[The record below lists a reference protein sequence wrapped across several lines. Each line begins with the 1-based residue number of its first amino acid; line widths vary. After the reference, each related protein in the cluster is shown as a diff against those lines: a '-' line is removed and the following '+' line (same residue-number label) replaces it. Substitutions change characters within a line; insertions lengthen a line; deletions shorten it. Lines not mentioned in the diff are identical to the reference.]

1 MGKAVT
7 VTNAAQIITFG
18 LLSHGIVAQSIG
30 GGGGNGGFA
39 VSGSLSVG
47 TDAASNSTGGGAGTG
62 QKAGSVT
69 VINSGAISVGTIGP
83 RDSTIAI
90 LAQSIGGGG
99 GTGGFAGGVSVS
111 SSNNAINNST
121 GGNGGSGADAN
132 TVNVTNSAALSAN
145 GANAG
150 GIVAQSIGGGGGNGG
165 FSLGAAA
172 SSAKGVNQGVGGTGG
187 AAGLAMAVEVDNNVG
202 GTIVT
207 KGAFAHGIEAQS
219 IGGGGGNGGFSIGAG
234 LSLNA
239 DAKSSVGGGG
249 AGAGSTGGTVTVN
262 NFDTITTDGF
272 GAHGILA
279 ESIGGGGGSG
289 GFSVSASVS
298 AGGAAL
304 DNSIGGAGAGGG
316 SSMLVTV
323 NNSAKIITKQD
334 SSIGILAESIG
345 GGGGNGAFGIS
356 AAGSTANAGSQSV
369 GGSGGSAGTG
379 GEVTVNNHT
388 GGVIMTS
395 GMYSHGIEAQSIGG
409 GGGNGA
415 FSIGAAASLN
425 NDSDSKV
432 GAGVGGSA
440 GNAGIVTVTNDAMIG
455 TGGVGALG
463 IFAQS
468 VGGGGGSG
476 GFAIGASVS
485 ASGASLGSTLG
496 GAGGGGGA
504 GNTVKVT
511 NSAEIMT
518 GGASATGI
526 FAQSVGG
533 GGGNGGF
540 SIGAGV
546 SQAKSAN
553 SSVGGTGGL
562 GGVGLDVTVTNKSTG
577 LIFTNG
583 AMAYGIQAQSIG
595 GGGGNGGFA
604 IDGTLNLGGDASS
617 TVGAGS
623 GGGGGSSNLVQVFN
637 DGQIVTN
644 GAASIGIFAQSVG
657 GGGGSG
663 GFAGALNVGS
673 GSTVTNTVGGSGAGA
688 GSGGQVMVTNTGLIH
703 TFGDR
708 SIGVLAQSIGGG
720 GGNGGFSLAASG
732 SGGDGST
739 TSIGGGGGGGGS
751 ADLVKVT
758 NSGQIVTEGKL
769 SYGIYAQSVGGGGGN
784 GAISVAGTLASGSG
798 GMVSNV
804 GGGGGNGGNG
814 GVVMVDNTGI
824 IVVKGSGSVG
834 VLAQSIGGGGG
845 SGGFAGAL
853 NLTGGGQMANN
864 VGGHGGNG
872 GDSGDVTVKSTGSIQ
887 TLSDDS
893 VSVLAQS
900 IGGGGGNSAWAISA
914 QAGGATGASVNVGG
928 SSNGIGGSKGKVIVD
943 ISGGVLLTSGA
954 LSYGLLA
961 QSIGG
966 GGGNG
971 ALSVPDPL
979 STLGGGIT
987 AMVGATG
994 GISGDG
1000 NLLTSTNANP
1010 TATTGQGAVGLIGQ
1024 SIGGGGGADGATGDI
1039 SVGSGI
1045 GVLKAV
1051 AGGSSTKGGS
1061 GAAVE
1066 FTNTGD
1072 IATNGNMAAGTVVQS
1087 IGGGGGNAIL
1097 AFGVVT
1103 GTPLGIEL
1111 NAGGSEGV
1119 VGNGGTVNLPT
1130 FSGMVQTSGA
1140 LAAGL
1145 IAQSIGGGGGYVG
1158 FTTPTGTSVG
1168 ANGVS
1173 FDVGGTGGAG
1183 GAALSVAFNATQ
1195 QISTTGVGAAGL
1207 LGQSI
1212 GGGGG
1217 FAGFWSGGSQN
1228 PAVSTSILGA
1238 SGGAGGN
1245 GGAVNLGAVGSVFTT
1260 GTGAIGALA
1269 QSIGGGGGIAEA
1281 FGVGSSAGLVIGAG
1295 AGAHGNGD
1303 AVTVTTNIVSTTG
1316 NGAHA
1321 VVAQSIGGGGGVQM
1335 TFNFAGAL
1343 VTSVVSG
1350 GVGGGGGNGGP
1361 VNVATNGA
1369 IRTTGAGAHGII
1381 AQSVAGGGG
1390 IVGGAAFTNTLG
1402 LNGPFA
1408 GSAGGAGFAGAV
1420 TVNAQANVVVTGAAS
1435 TAIYAQSVNGAG
1447 VGGNI
1452 GITLGNAV
1460 LGTNQFVVGSG
1471 DGATTTNAVTFSG
1484 GANNTLT
1491 SFALLA
1497 TMAGVNGTAVT
1508 GGVGNE
1514 AITSFGHM
1522 IGSIDLG
1529 TGTNS
1534 IDNKPY
1540 NTNPSLSAGVF
1551 DSGVTVNLGG
1561 PAAGNLLTNEGLL
1574 SPGAFLTVMTTNE
1587 NGNFLQTAPGSC
1599 GGFGVP
1605 TSTCGYFGVDLDLK
1619 SSTADRLNATGTANV
1634 SGAVVVNIGN
1644 AGDATPGSNTLTVI
1658 SAAGGE
1664 THPNLVVQAQQ
1675 TAVAQYSLVYPNA
1688 TDIDLKYSIDF
1699 SPAGLTQNQHSV
1711 GNAINAIQTA
1721 HVQTFRP
1728 IAAAIFY
1735 QPTVNVLGATYD
1747 SLSGEGVA
1755 AVEQT
1760 AISANDMFH
1769 SSILSQ
1775 ARFWMFDNDRNDPNS
1790 LNYHDDTRMSYA
1802 EARSNGFPNSV
1813 TPARAVSTP
1822 RTWRIW
1828 TTVNGGDWRYPADT
1842 RIGTASTSASGG
1854 GFTSGLDYQ
1863 FDPTLMAG
1871 VAIGYGKAW
1880 VRILDR

>member
-1 MGKAVT
+1 
-7 VTNAAQIITFG
+7 
-18 LLSHGIVAQSIG
+18 
-30 GGGGNGGFA
+30 
-39 VSGSLSVG
+39 
-47 TDAASNSTGGGAGTG
+47 
-62 QKAGSVT
+62 
-69 VINSGAISVGTIGP
+69 
-83 RDSTIAI
+83 
-90 LAQSIGGGG
+90 
-99 GTGGFAGGVSVS
+99 
-111 SSNNAINNST
+111 
-121 GGNGGSGADAN
+121 
-132 TVNVTNSAALSAN
+132 
-145 GANAG
+145 
-150 GIVAQSIGGGGGNGG
+150 
-165 FSLGAAA
+165 
-172 SSAKGVNQGVGGTGG
+172 
-187 AAGLAMAVEVDNNVG
+187 
-202 GTIVT
+202 
-207 KGAFAHGIEAQS
+207 
-219 IGGGGGNGGFSIGAG
+219 
-234 LSLNA
+234 
-239 DAKSSVGGGG
+239 
-249 AGAGSTGGTVTVN
+249 
-262 NFDTITTDGF
+262 
-272 GAHGILA
+272 
-279 ESIGGGGGSG
+279 
-289 GFSVSASVS
+289 
-298 AGGAAL
+298 
-304 DNSIGGAGAGGG
+304 
-316 SSMLVTV
+316 
-323 NNSAKIITKQD
+323 
-334 SSIGILAESIG
+334 
-345 GGGGNGAFGIS
+345 
-356 AAGSTANAGSQSV
+356 
-369 GGSGGSAGTG
+369 
-379 GEVTVNNHT
+379 
-388 GGVIMTS
+388 
-395 GMYSHGIEAQSIGG
+395 
-409 GGGNGA
+409 
-415 FSIGAAASLN
+415 
-425 NDSDSKV
+425 
-432 GAGVGGSA
+432 
-440 GNAGIVTVTNDAMIG
+440 
-455 TGGVGALG
+455 
-463 IFAQS
+463 
-468 VGGGGGSG
+468 
-476 GFAIGASVS
+476 
-485 ASGASLGSTLG
+485 
-496 GAGGGGGA
+496 
-504 GNTVKVT
+504 
-511 NSAEIMT
+511 
-518 GGASATGI
+518 
-526 FAQSVGG
+526 
-533 GGGNGGF
+533 
-540 SIGAGV
+540 
-546 SQAKSAN
+546 
-553 SSVGGTGGL
+553 
-562 GGVGLDVTVTNKSTG
+562 
-577 LIFTNG
+577 
-583 AMAYGIQAQSIG
+583 
-595 GGGGNGGFA
+595 
-604 IDGTLNLGGDASS
+604 
-617 TVGAGS
+617 
-623 GGGGGSSNLVQVFN
+623 
-637 DGQIVTN
+637 
-644 GAASIGIFAQSVG
+644 
-657 GGGGSG
+657 
-663 GFAGALNVGS
+663 
-673 GSTVTNTVGGSGAGA
+673 
-688 GSGGQVMVTNTGLIH
+688 
-703 TFGDR
+703 
-708 SIGVLAQSIGGG
+708 
-720 GGNGGFSLAASG
+720 
-732 SGGDGST
+732 
-739 TSIGGGGGGGGS
+739 
-751 ADLVKVT
+751 
-758 NSGQIVTEGKL
+758 
-769 SYGIYAQSVGGGGGN
+769 
-784 GAISVAGTLASGSG
+784 
-798 GMVSNV
+798 
-804 GGGGGNGGNG
+804 
-814 GVVMVDNTGI
+814 
-824 IVVKGSGSVG
+824 
-834 VLAQSIGGGGG
+834 
-845 SGGFAGAL
+845 
-853 NLTGGGQMANN
+853 
-864 VGGHGGNG
+864 
-872 GDSGDVTVKSTGSIQ
+872 
-887 TLSDDS
+887 
-893 VSVLAQS
+893 
-900 IGGGGGNSAWAISA
+900 
-914 QAGGATGASVNVGG
+914 
-928 SSNGIGGSKGKVIVD
+928 
-943 ISGGVLLTSGA
+943 
-954 LSYGLLA
+954 
-961 QSIGG
+961 
-966 GGGNG
+966 
-971 ALSVPDPL
+971 
-979 STLGGGIT
+979 
-987 AMVGATG
+987 VGATG

-1024 SIGGGGGADGATGDI
+1024 SIGGGGGTDGATGDI

-1245 GGAVNLGAVGSVFTT
+1245 GGAVNLGAVGVFTT

-1390 IVGGAAFTNTLG
+1390 IVGGGAFTNTLG

-1471 DGATTTNAVTFSG
+1471 DGAATTNAVTFSG

-1551 DSGVTVNLGG
+1551 DSGVTANLGG

-1735 QPTVNVLGATYD
+1735 QPTVNALGSTYD

-1790 LNYHDDTRMSYA
+1790 VNYHDDIRMSYA
-1802 EARSNGFPNSV
+1802 EARSNGFPNSA

-1880 VRILDR
+1880 VRILDRQTNDSVEGTHVASYVAKRFDNAYAIGSLGLDYFTNTESRYAAISGTVLPSLFGTPIMTVPGFAEHLLGTFNSYSVSGMFEAGYKYRFGNYNVTPLAGLNFTSYWMNGFTENNNGAPSFIGLSFASRNVNSVPTFVGAQIDSTQLLANGGSLYGWARATWVHEFLPHRTVNPSFIAAPGFDFVIDGALAPTDLARINLGAKVALNQSVSVSADVRADLYRTPSFAGFAGLKVAW